1 MTEPSLRTGNFP
13 KSPSPVFSF
22 FGLSF
27 VFLTA
32 QVATYLLSLIAVRN
46 MSSQDFGLLASVT
59 AVVGVV
65 TTIGGGLQFTIAT
78 KVRPIHSDGN
88 HLCAHCAIK
97 YSKKHIVL
105 TSILVAV
112 IAIPASYIFRAD
124 YLLVFVGLLVAVP
137 TISSSGLIGITQGI
151 GKIKIQ
157 ALAILVPVLF
167 RLSGATLFAL
177 TRQDL
182 FTFILFTLVGAT
194 LGLIIILSVV
204 PKAVTF
210 SECAIQAVPKSIK
223 RLQIK
228 QTFTTLGMAVLLAVD
243 LILSRWLLPI
253 DEAGAYSAGNL
264 ITKMS
269 FFIPAVLL
277 YLAIPKFSSPYPGKA
292 LATSTLS
299 TFAIGASFCLLVYSQ
314 QPLFLKVLGENNY
327 KDLLSQLHLFAIS
340 GLLLSLIQV
349 FAYFLSTRG
358 RKIANLIIFC
368 GVLLSPIAA
377 LYSSPQTNGSL
388 VKAMIAIQG
397 LLLIGLTLASAQEL
411 IKSKEKPSA
420 TA

>member
-1 MTEPSLRTGNFP
+1 
-13 KSPSPVFSF
+13 
-22 FGLSF
+22 
-27 VFLTA
+27 
-32 QVATYLLSLIAVRN
+32 
-46 MSSQDFGLLASVT
+46 LA
-59 AVVGVV
+59 
-65 TTIGGGLQFTIAT
+65 
-78 KVRPIHSDGN
+78 
-88 HLCAHCAIK
+88 
-97 YSKKHIVL
+97 
-105 TSILVAV
+105 SILVAV

-124 YLLVFVGLLVAVP
+124 YLLVFVGLFVAVP

-151 GKIKIQ
+151 GKIKVQ

-243 LILSRWLLPI
+243 LILARWLLPI
-253 DEAGAYSAGNL
+253 NEAGAYSAGNL
-264 ITKMS
+264 ITKMT

-277 YLAIPKFSSPYPGKA
+277 YLSIPKFASLNPTRA
-292 LATSTLS
+292 LVSAFSA
-299 TFAIGASFCLLVYSQ
+299 TFAVGVSFCVLVFTQ
-314 QPLFLKVLGENNY
+314 QSLFLKILGENNY
-327 KDLLSQLHLFAIS
+327 KNLLSQLDLFAIS
-340 GLLLSLIQV
+340 GLLLALIQV
-349 FAYFLSTRG
+349 FAFFLSTRG
-358 RKIANLIIFC
+358 RKSANLIIFC

-377 LYSSPQTNGSL
+377 LYSSPQTNGAL
-388 VKAMIAIQG
+388 IEAMIVIQG
-397 LLLIGLTLASAQEL
+397 LMLILLGLASTQEL
-411 IKSKEKPSA
+411 LKTKEKPSA